1 MEAGAAVREEKC
13 GEGGAVVI
21 VVVVV
26 VVVVAVAIV
35 IVRLLRWR

>member
-26 VVVVAVAIV
+26 VVVVFGIV